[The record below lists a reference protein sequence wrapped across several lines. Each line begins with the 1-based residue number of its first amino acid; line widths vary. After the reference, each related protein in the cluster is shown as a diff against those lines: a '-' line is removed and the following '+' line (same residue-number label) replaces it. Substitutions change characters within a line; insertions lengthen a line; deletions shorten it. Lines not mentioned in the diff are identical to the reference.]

1 MYEQPVVAQV
11 LLKRFLAANDKSA
24 LGKLDKA
31 VLQAVE
37 KGSKD
42 LASASEALQKLLQS
56 SSQK

>member
-1 MYEQPVVAQV
+1 MYEQPVVAQM
-11 LLKRFLAANDKSA
+11 LLKRFLLANDKAA
-24 LGKLDKA
+24 LGKLDKS
-31 VLQAVE
+31 VLQTVE